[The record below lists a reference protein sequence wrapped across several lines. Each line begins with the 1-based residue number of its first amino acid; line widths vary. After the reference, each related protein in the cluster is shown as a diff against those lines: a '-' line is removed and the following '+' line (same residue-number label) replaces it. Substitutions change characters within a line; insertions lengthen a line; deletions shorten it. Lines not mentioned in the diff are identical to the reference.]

1 MTFLKISE
9 SKGWPRVSTIQ
20 NPYSLLNRTF
30 EVGIAE
36 VSIREKCGLLAYSPL
51 AFGLLT
57 GKYSRAGEVEKG
69 RITKFSSASKRYSS
83 ARSIGAAGEY
93 AEIAG
98 VYGLKPAQL
107 ALAFNISRPF
117 MTSTII
123 GATKLE
129 QLKENIDA
137 VDVKLPE
144 EIFEDIETAHNKSLF
159 PCP

>member
-1 MTFLKISE
+1 
-9 SKGWPRVSTIQ
+9 V
-20 NPYSLLNRTF
+20 YS
-30 EVGIAE
+30 
-36 VSIREKCGLLAYSPL
+36 
-51 AFGLLT
+51 
-57 GKYSRAGEVEKG
+57 
-69 RITKFSSASKRYSS
+69 
-83 ARSIGAAGEY
+83 
-93 AEIAG
+93 EIAG